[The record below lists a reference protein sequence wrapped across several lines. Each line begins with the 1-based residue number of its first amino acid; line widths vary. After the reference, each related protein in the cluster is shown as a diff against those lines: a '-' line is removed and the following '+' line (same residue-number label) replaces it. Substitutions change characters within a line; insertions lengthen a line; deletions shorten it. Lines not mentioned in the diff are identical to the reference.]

1 MRPALKP
8 DQDPFIDAGLR
19 RALTDR
25 LWGGVGFTAA
35 AASAAFAV
43 YMVVVGPGLG
53 HHPSDFGLF
62 ATLTHPQ
69 VSDAQA
75 LQPFHGAPAHTRPD
89 GAGPA
94 PSATAA
100 ASGPIDFA
108 PTGTVSPAD
117 DQRPADP
124 AAKDPGQTGAVTL
137 PGFVLRDVFDG
148 KALVESRSALTLV
161 APGSTLEGA
170 GQVLSI
176 ERRGDVWVVT
186 TTTGVISATAQ

>member
-8 DQDPFIDAGLR
+8 DRDSFIDAGLR

-35 AASAAFAV
+35 AASAGFAV

-53 HHPSDFGLF
+53 HHRSDFGLF

-75 LQPFHGAPAHTRPD
+75 LPPFHGAPSHARAP
-89 GAGPA
+89 GADPV
-94 PSATAA
+94 PSATA

-108 PTGTVSPAD
+108 PTGTVTPAD
-117 DQRPADP
+117 DKRPADP
-124 AAKDPGQTGAVTL
+124 TAKDPGQTGAVTL

-176 ERRGDVWVVT
+176 ERRGESWVVT
-186 TTTGVISATAQ
+186 TTTGIISATAQ